1 MHHTQSANSAA
12 AEPAKREKGGV
23 MWGMW
28 ADMTAQVC
36 PPDIIDRQLLMEET
50 LSQPLLYHQIDEAQ
64 IILVSQVEEQSMTT
78 LFKLTFD

>member
-1 MHHTQSANSAA
+1 
-12 AEPAKREKGGV
+12 
-23 MWGMW
+23 
-28 ADMTAQVC
+28 MTAQVC
-36 PPDIIDRQLLMEET
+36 PPDIIDRQLLMEKT